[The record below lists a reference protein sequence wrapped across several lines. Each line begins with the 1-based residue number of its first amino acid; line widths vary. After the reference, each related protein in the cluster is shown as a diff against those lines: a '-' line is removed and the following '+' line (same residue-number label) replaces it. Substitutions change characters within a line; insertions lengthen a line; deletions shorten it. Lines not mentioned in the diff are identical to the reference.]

1 MKNTVLV
8 YLTKKENREYLEP
21 VINEQFHCI
30 YADSV
35 DELYRLLAMDKEDIQ
50 VFISDI
56 IFRKE
61 EDLARILE
69 LYPVIIVTDMADEA
83 KVLAAVEEEHHEII
97 TTTLPEAVIVRRIR
111 NMMKLRNLLEL
122 KNVVKEV
129 VWDLVENNLQSL
141 NICKCSKCKH
151 DVLALTLNNVKP
163 KYVVTQRGALIS
175 KTDYMSRTA
184 QMDLITEIA
193 KAARIVKENP
203 RH

>member
-1 MKNTVLV
+1 MKNTILLLLTDEKNKEYLASILCEQFQCVYVDTPTDVKEALVLDKNDIQIIISDSIFSREDEITKELEMYPLITVMNNVDEEKIAEVVELEHREVLV
-8 YLTKKENREYLEP
+8 LPMQKEL
-21 VINEQFHCI
+21 
-30 YADSV
+30 
-35 DELYRLLAMDKEDIQ
+35 
-50 VFISDI
+50 I
-56 IFRKE
+56 I
-61 EDLARILE
+61 
-69 LYPVIIVTDMADEA
+69 
-83 KVLAAVEEEHHEII
+83 
-97 TTTLPEAVIVRRIR
+97 RRIQ
-111 NMMKLRNLLEL
+111 NMMKLRSLLEL

-193 KAARIVKENP
+193 RAARIVKENP